1 MKIVRTLFAVLVLAF
16 ASFSVAGAA
25 DREEKVVY
33 HMNDGGNPMAALNN
47 IRNHLNASPKAKIVV
62 VAHGPGIDFLLDG
75 AKDKNG
81 NPYDAVVQELVNR
94 NVQFRVCNNTLE
106 TRKIDR
112 KRVIPEATIVPS
124 GVAEVSRLQWQEG
137 YVYLKP

>member
-16 ASFSVAGAA
+16 ASCSVAVAA

-33 HMNDGGNPMAALNN
+33 HINDGSNPMAALNN
-47 IRNHLNASPKAKIVV
+47 IRNHMNASPKAKIVV
-62 VAHGPGIDFLLDG
+62 VTHGPGIDFLLDG

-94 NVQFRVCNNTLE
+94 SVQFRVCNNTLE

-124 GVAEVSRLQWQEG
+124 GVAEVSRLQAQEG
-137 YVYLKP
+137 YVYIKP